1 MKKGFLSLVKSIL
14 IIGLFIGCS
23 NSTQTNQAGVI
34 ISDMETLTEDMID
47 EWIIGTWEFESNLNK
62 IKAGECEI
70 KGIED
75 DAEVII
81 KYENDK
87 GDKKTKETKFKNLR
101 DSLSDPQSKIS
112 EFSNIS
118 NYSIKVNK
126 ERNKIQMKAIILV
139 IPYEC
144 IATKLK

>member
-1 MKKGFLSLVKSIL
+1 MKKGFLSLVKAIL
-14 IIGLFIGCS
+14 IFGLFIGCS
-23 NSTQTNQAGVI
+23 NSTQTNQI
-34 ISDMETLTEDMID
+34 QTSDMETLTEDMID

-62 IKAGECEI
+62 IKSGECEI

-75 DAEVII
+75 DADVII
-81 KYENDK
+81 KYENGQ
-87 GDKKTKETKFKNLR
+87 GDKKRKETKFKNLR

-126 ERNKIQMKAIILV
+126 ERNKIQMKAIILLTT
-139 IPYEC
+139 YEC
-144 IATKLK
+144 IATKIK

>member
-1 MKKGFLSLVKSIL
+1 MKKGFLSLVKAIL
-14 IIGLFIGCS
+14 IIGLFIDCS
-23 NSTQTNQAGVI
+23 NSTQTNQAQ

-126 ERNKIQMKAIILV
+126 ERNKIQMKAIIVL
-139 IPYEC
+139 ISYEC
-144 IATKLK
+144 IATKIK